1 MKMNGEKF
9 MKGIYS
15 ALPGVFDE
23 NGIPDVDQ
31 IKGVVRHN
39 IEHCDV
45 DGLYVCGST
54 GENFLIN
61 TEAKKIVLKSAAE
74 AANNEVSLIAHIG
87 SNVIEEVLELADVAA
102 KSGYDAI
109 SAVTPYYYK
118 FTADEIKDYYK
129 YIAEHSELPLVI
141 YSIPLLTGVTLSR
154 EDLLELFEHEK
165 IIGVKYTANDFYTM
179 ERIRTACKDVYIYSG
194 FDEMLLSAAVLGTDG
209 AIGST
214 YNIIGHWAKQLMA
227 AVEENNLEKA
237 RQIQTNIN
245 TVVDKLIA
253 AGLYQTLKEVLALYG
268 IRSNGC
274 KMPMSKTTDKHRE
287 YAKEIYSFIEK
298 VDQGD

>member
-1 MKMNGEKF
+1 
-9 MKGIYS
+9 
-15 ALPGVFDE
+15 
-23 NGIPDVDQ
+23 
-31 IKGVVRHN
+31 
-39 IEHCDV
+39 
-45 DGLYVCGST
+45 
-54 GENFLIN
+54 
-61 TEAKKIVLKSAAE
+61 
-74 AANNEVSLIAHIG
+74 
-87 SNVIEEVLELADVAA
+87 
-102 KSGYDAI
+102 
-109 SAVTPYYYK
+109 
-118 FTADEIKDYYK
+118 
-129 YIAEHSELPLVI
+129 
-141 YSIPLLTGVTLSR
+141 
-154 EDLLELFEHEK
+154 
-165 IIGVKYTANDFYTM
+165 
-179 ERIRTACKDVYIYSG
+179 
-194 FDEMLLSAAVLGTDG
+194 MLLSAAVLGTDG